1 MKPLP
6 STPPPVELLATAA
19 PLRTSQHRRPGY
31 VEAEQFDFDD
41 LLQVA
46 PYAGDPP
53 SKRKGTVTAR
63 GLATLDSL
71 EKGNG

>member
-6 STPPPVELLATAA
+6 STPHPVGLLATADRRRTA
-19 PLRTSQHRRPGY
+19 PCRRPGY
-31 VEAEQFDFDD
+31 VEAEQFDFYD

-53 SKRKGTVTAR
+53 SKRKGTETAR
-63 GLATLDSL
+63 VLAVLDSL
-71 EKGNG
+71 ERGTR